1 MRRSSGGLRAR
12 SVTDCGIGAE
22 VDELRVR
29 FAERSKVQK
38 EIAKRNLEEQN
49 TKLRRI
55 GALGDAASEA
65 PLGGRPKKNVEQQ
78 REEEMARLREQN
90 EVMRLR
96 ISEYKGFI
104 DRSDRK
110 EETWLAWLFPCA
122 PAPVEKVEWGMDGR
136 RGGSPSRS
144 VERGDG
150 RGVCG
155 SEARKFSGQSFMYY
169 ETSTPESSAIVDAC
183 RHSVASCSGV

>member
-1 MRRSSGGLRAR
+1 MDAARESRR
-12 SVTDCGIGAE
+12 
-22 VDELRVR
+22 
-29 FAERSKVQK
+29 
-38 EIAKRNLEEQN
+38 LEE
-49 TKLRRI
+49 
-55 GALGDAASEA
+55 E
-65 PLGGRPKKNVEQQ
+65 GRLSRLER

-136 RGGSPSRS
+136 RVVHHHGL
-144 VERGDG
+144 
-150 RGVCG
+150 
-155 SEARKFSGQSFMYY
+155 
-169 ETSTPESSAIVDAC
+169 
-183 RHSVASCSGV
+183 